1 MILNSEEDTKFADNN
16 DLRLTKFGKL
26 LRISAL
32 DEMPQ
37 FINVLI
43 GDMSVVGPRPH
54 PLKLNEKFQ
63 KKIDKFS
70 KRHQFKPGITGLAQ
84 IRGLEEKFMD
94 FMICHQESNLTG
106 IILKIGQYY
115 LI

>member
-1 MILNSEEDTKFADNN
+1 MFMLNQIVVCRENIKNKGILKGI
-16 DLRLTKFGKL
+16 TKFGKL

-54 PLKLNEKFQ
+54 PIKLNQKFQ

-70 KRHQFKPGITGLAQ
+70 
-84 IRGLEEKFMD
+84 
-94 FMICHQESNLTG
+94 
-106 IILKIGQYY
+106 
-115 LI
+115 